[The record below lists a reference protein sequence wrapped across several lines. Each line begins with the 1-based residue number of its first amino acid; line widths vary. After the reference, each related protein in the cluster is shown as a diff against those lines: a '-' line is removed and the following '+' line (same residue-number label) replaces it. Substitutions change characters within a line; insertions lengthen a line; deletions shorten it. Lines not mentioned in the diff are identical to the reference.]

1 VGDYFHKFEHLRQ
14 KFQFINVRV
23 GGRDHFVDLGG
34 PRGRGISFEAPRHSL
49 MTAVRYEIFDDL
61 LIGNFVKTVLHGG
74 MRSLY
79 PDFTPYV
86 AKYGD
91 NGRAYSVGEL
101 HNYFQSYR
109 DESGFQGWLDHV
121 RVESTRKMQR
131 ALLATLS
138 TTPTL
143 YRTAR
148 SAYRRF
154 IA

>member
-1 VGDYFHKFEHLRQ
+1 
-14 KFQFINVRV
+14 
-23 GGRDHFVDLGG
+23 
-34 PRGRGISFEAPRHSL
+34 

-74 MRSLY
+74 LRSLY

-91 NGRAYSVGEL
+91 NGRAFSVGEL
-101 HNYFQSYR
+101 HDYFQSYR
-109 DESGFQGWLDHV
+109 EQSGFHEWLEFV
-121 RVESTRKMQR
+121 RVRSTNKVRS

-138 TTPTL
+138 TTPVL

-148 SAYRRF
+148 TAYRRF

>member
-1 VGDYFHKFEHLRQ
+1 
-14 KFQFINVRV
+14 
-23 GGRDHFVDLGG
+23 
-34 PRGRGISFEAPRHSL
+34 
-49 MTAVRYEIFDDL
+49 
-61 LIGNFVKTVLHGG
+61 

-91 NGRAYSVGEL
+91 NGRAFSVAEL
-101 HNYFQSYR
+101 NDYFQSYR

-121 RVESTRKMQR
+121 RVRSTRKMR
-131 ALLATLS
+131 YALLATLS